1 MPHKLMIGVKTPSIP
16 KITEPTHWSFKITS
30 HCDNEHDDLLKSWW
44 IYYCEPILR
53 VIFVVIIKGE
63 EPISFEY
70 GDGDDCV
77 DDDDVAVEYDYDD
90 ER

>member
-30 HCDNEHDDLLKSWW
+30 QRENEHDDLLKVWW
-44 IYYCEPILR
+44 IYSKG
-53 VIFVVIIKGE
+53 IFIVIIKGE

-70 GDGDDCV
+70 GNGDDCV
-77 DDDDVAVEYDYDD
+77 FDDVVVVVVDNDYDD

>member
-1 MPHKLMIGVKTPSIP
+1 M
-16 KITEPTHWSFKITS
+16 
-30 HCDNEHDDLLKSWW
+30 NNDDLLKVWW
-44 IYYCEPILR
+44 IYSKG
-53 VIFVVIIKGE
+53 IFIVIIKGE

>member
-30 HCDNEHDDLLKSWW
+30 HRDNEHDDLLKVWW
-44 IYYCEPILR
+44 IYSKGIFI
-53 VIFVVIIKGE
+53 VIIIKGE

-77 DDDDVAVEYDYDD
+77 DDDDDVAVDNDYDD